1 MTQPRPANKI
11 LAALP
16 DEEFESL
23 RPKLREVT
31 HQIGERIYLP
41 EQEIEYAYFI
51 NDGIVSWLATLEDGG
66 TVEAGVIGSEGVAGV
81 SLILGATSTPN
92 EGLIQSALRAS
103 RISADDLRHEFRKNE
118 KLNQLM
124 LRFVH
129 SMFTQVAQTAAC
141 NRLHTL
147 DQRLARWLL
156 MTDDRTDGNS
166 IQLTQEFLSR
176 MLGVRRAGVSVAA
189 NSLRQKGLIEYHR
202 GDIVITD
209 RRKMETVS
217 CECYEIVKREY
228 DEYLPG

>member
-1 MTQPRPANKI
+1 RPANKI

-23 RPKLREVT
+23 RPKLREVA

-66 TVEAGVIGSEGVAGV
+66 TVEAGVIGLEGVAGV
-81 SLILGATSTPN
+81 AVILGATSTPN

-103 RISADDLRHEFRKNE
+103 RISAEDLRQEFRKNG

-129 SMFTQVAQTAAC
+129 SMFTQVAQ
-141 NRLHTL
+141 
-147 DQRLARWLL
+147 
-156 MTDDRTDGNS
+156 
-166 IQLTQEFLSR
+166 
-176 MLGVRRAGVSVAA
+176 
-189 NSLRQKGLIEYHR
+189 
-202 GDIVITD
+202 
-209 RRKMETVS
+209 
-217 CECYEIVKREY
+217 
-228 DEYLPG
+228 